1 MKKLFIIISLITI
14 IGCGGGGD
22 DAAPPGVVPGI
33 GTLPII
39 NNVVLTDEDFNPK
52 AVFEIGDEA
61 NFKVT
66 ATDPEKNMEELII
79 TQYYLDVSKTDPF
92 SGPEVSELPSQSDV
106 SMEYWLLSGTTID
119 GPAGNWKLEFQ
130 IADSTGLESNVFTVF
145 AVVTSAVPCTYSIL
159 PTSR

>member
-1 MKKLFIIISLITI
+1 MKKLCIIISLIMI

-39 NNVVLTDEDFNPK
+39 NNVVLTDENFNPK

-66 ATDPEKNMEELII
+66 ATDPEKNMKELII
-79 TQYYLDVSKTDPF
+79 TQYYLDFSKTDPF
-92 SGPEVSELPSQSDV
+92 YGPEVSELPSQSAA

-119 GPAGNWKLEFQ
+119 GPAGNWRLEFQ
-130 IADSTGLESNVFTVF
+130 IADSTGLESNVFKVF
-145 AVVTSAVPCTYSIL
+145 AEVKDNPPPPAAP
-159 PTSR
+159 